1 MENYTTTED
10 FKDLEF
16 IKQLDKE
23 FDIIIDII
31 DEINH
36 DQKSIIKI
44 KLSKELT
51 KEYDCSS
58 LEGLRKLYI
67 DNPITEDYDFE
78 DRIESFL
85 NYFIENYTLCRSMAN
100 LVHQQYLLNINN

>member
-1 MENYTTTED
+1 MENNTTTAD
-10 FKDLEF
+10 FKDLEL
-16 IKQLDKE
+16 IKKLDKE

-31 DEINH
+31 DEINQ
-36 DQKSIIKI
+36 DEKSIIKI
-44 KLSKELT
+44 KFSEELT

-67 DNPITEDYDFE
+67 DNPITDDYDFE

-85 NYFIENYTLCRSMAN
+85 NYFIHNYTLCRSLAN
-100 LVHQQYLLNINN
+100 LVFQQYLININK